1 MCWIFQLWL
10 LKPGF
15 GAAWHTICHNN
26 VQVEHQRLKLHAS
39 STYGQLEQKKKRES
53 CCAEAVSF
61 IFFFWENSKK

>member
-39 STYGQLEQKKKRES
+39 STYGQLEQKKNKEKRK
-53 CCAEAVSF
+53 VSF
-61 IFFFWENSKK
+61 TFFFWENSKNSLK

>member
-15 GAAWHTICHNN
+15 GAAWQTICHYN

-39 STYGQLEQKKKRES
+39 STYGQLEQKEKGKFPS
-53 CCAEAVSF
+53 LY
-61 IFFFWENSKK
+61 FFFLENSKKSLK